1 MARSKK
7 STSPSV
13 RRARRPK
20 REAQGFVRRHLRQ
33 IAGFV
38 GLAGVIGLVVAVVY
52 LAVLDQR
59 VSARFE
65 GRRWELPARVYA
77 RPLELYTGL
86 NLTAAQLE
94 AEIAALDYRR
104 PFHPARPGTWTAGQ
118 GVYRL
123 STRAFEFWD
132 GAETS
137 TPVEVTLVDNSVQSL
152 RHAVTGQ
159 NLALVRLDPALV
171 ASIYPT
177 HHEDRILLRTGDLPP
192 TLVAGLIA
200 VEDRRFYSHYGIDMR
215 GLARAMWINLKA
227 RRWVQGGSTLTQQL
241 AKNFFLT
248 PDRSLWRK
256 ANEAVMA
263 LILEQRYSKD
273 EILETYFN
281 EIYMGQNGPRSIHGI
296 GLASRFYFGRE
307 AGELTLAQQALLIG
321 LIRGPSHYNPRQ
333 HPERALELR
342 NLILQTWQ
350 TRAVIDEAAYN
361 AAQREPLG
369 VSKSIPEGRTRYPAF
384 LDLVRRQLRED
395 YREEDLRTAG
405 LRIFTTLAPGI
416 QALAEQSVARRIGQF
431 KLPELQGAFVI
442 ARPGSGEVIALGGGR
457 EPAFA
462 GFNRAL
468 DARRPIGSL
477 LKPLIYLE
485 ALAKPERYTL
495 VSTLDDSPLSL
506 PDPHSGVWEPQNYD
520 RTFHGEVTLLDALS
534 RSLNV
539 ASVRL
544 GMDVGVDV
552 VVRRLQAMG
561 LDRPVSHYPSVLL
574 GAVDLSPL
582 EVTQIYQILAAGG
595 FRMPLRA
602 IREVQDARAQPLTRY
617 PIKVEQVADPQS
629 VYLLDYA
636 LQNVVRNG
644 TARALNELLPGVFDI
659 AGKTGTTNDYRDSWF
674 AGYAGDTLGVVW
686 LGRDDNQP
694 IGLTGSTG
702 ALRVWGEMLRGL
714 PVQPWART
722 VPEAVDWVWI
732 DPSSRV
738 PTEEF
743 CPDAL
748 QMPFVAGS
756 VPPGWIDCP
765 GSQFKRKVDGVLDWL
780 RGQFE

>member
-1 MARSKK
+1 MTRPKK
-7 STSPSV
+7 SSSKSG
-13 RRARRPK
+13 RARRP
-20 REAQGFVRRHLRQ
+20 AGASQSFVRRNLRR
-33 IAGFV
+33 IGLLV
-38 GLAGVIGLVVAVVY
+38 LLAGLVGLVVAVAY
-52 LAVLDQR
+52 LVVLDQR

-94 AEIAALDYRR
+94 GEIAALDYRR

-118 GVYRL
+118 GVYRI

-132 GAETS
+132 GAEVS
-137 TPVEVTLVDNSVQSL
+137 LPVEVTLVDNTVHSL
-152 RHAVTGQ
+152 RHAVNGQ
-159 NLALVRLDPALV
+159 NLALVRLDPSLI
-171 ASIYPT
+171 ASIYPS
-177 HHEDRILLRTGDLPP
+177 HQEDRILIRARDLPAP
-192 TLVAGLIA
+192 FVAGLIA
-200 VEDRRFYSHYGIDMR
+200 VEDRRFHSHHGIDVR

-227 RRWVQGGSTLTQQL
+227 GRWVQGGSTLTQQL
-241 AKNFFLT
+241 VKNFFLT

-256 ANEAVMA
+256 GNEAFMA
-263 LILEQRYSKD
+263 LILEQRYSKE
-273 EILETYFN
+273 EILETYLN
-281 EIYMGQNGPRSIHGI
+281 EIYMGQNGRRSIHGI

-307 AGELTLAQQALLIG
+307 AAELTLAQQALLIG

-333 HPERALELR
+333 HPERASELR
-342 NLILQTWQ
+342 NLILQTWH
-350 TRAVIDEAAYN
+350 TLGVIDEAAFS
-361 AAQREPLG
+361 AARREPLG
-369 VSKSIPEGRTRYPAF
+369 VTKVIPEGQTRYPAF

-395 YREEDLRTAG
+395 YREEDLRSAG

-416 QALAEQSVARRIGQF
+416 QALAEQSVARRIGAF
-431 KLPELQGAFVI
+431 KQPELQGAFVV

-495 VSTLDDSPLSL
+495 VSTLDDSPLSV
-506 PDPHSGVWEPQNYD
+506 PDPHSGVWEPQNFD

-544 GMDVGVDV
+544 GMDVGVETV
-552 VVRRLQAMG
+552 VQRMQTMG
-561 LDRPVSHYPSVLL
+561 VDRPVSLLPSVLL

-582 EVTQIYQILAAGG
+582 EVAQIYQILAAGG

-602 IREVQDARAQPLTRY
+602 IREVQDAQAQPLTRY
-617 PIKVEQVADPQS
+617 PIKVEQVADPEA
-629 VYLLDYA
+629 VYLVDYA
-636 LQNVVRNG
+636 LQNVVRSG
-644 TARALNELLPGVFDI
+644 TARALYDILPGAVGI

-674 AGYAGDTLGVVW
+674 AGYVGDTLGVVW

-694 IGLTGSTG
+694 IGLTGSSG

-714 PVQPWART
+714 PVQSWAKA
-722 VPEAVDWVWI
+722 VPEAVEWVWI
-732 DPSSRV
+732 DLPSRT
-738 PTEEF
+738 PTEEL
-743 CPDAL
+743 CPGAIQL
-748 QMPFVAGS
+748 PFVAGS
-756 VPPGWIDCP
+756 TPPGRIDCP
-765 GSQFKRKVDGVLDWL
+765 GAQFKRTADGVWDWFK
-780 RGQFE
+780 GQLE